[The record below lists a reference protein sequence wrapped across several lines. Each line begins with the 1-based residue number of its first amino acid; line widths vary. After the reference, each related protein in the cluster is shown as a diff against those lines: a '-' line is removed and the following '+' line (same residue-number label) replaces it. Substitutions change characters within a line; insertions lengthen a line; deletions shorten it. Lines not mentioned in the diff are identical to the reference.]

1 MRISFWRPAGTALV
15 AIGASLLIPA
25 AASADAPPTAR
36 IRVVPAPYAQ
46 FVPVGQPV
54 AFVDR
59 STDADGRIVR
69 RAWDADDDGVFGEHI
84 DQVRFRRSFAMARCV
99 VVRLRVTDNGGN
111 ISEAVVGLTVF
122 AIGQL
127 PTACPPPA
135 PPPPPFVNSPPRS
148 VFSFAPA
155 APRVGEAVNF
165 VSGATDPDGPVGGE
179 AWDLDGD
186 GAFDDAIGPMA
197 RYTYPTPGPRTVS
210 LRVVDGANVP
220 AIASQIVTV
229 GAATSVPAP
238 GPQPTPQPTPQPQ
251 PDPPERQVLPDR
263 RREPTPLLTGIVV
276 RIRGE
281 ARSTRVRVARLS
293 VQAPRGST
301 IRVRCAGRGC
311 PSRETTSLSRSA
323 RSVVRFPRFERSLR
337 VGIVIRIL
345 VTRSG
350 RIGKYTRFALLANRS
365 PSRADQCVRHGRTK
379 PFPCPDDEA

>member
-1 MRISFWRPAGTALV
+1 MKISSWSPAGAALMALCAGLV
-15 AIGASLLIPA
+15 APA

-36 IRVVPAPYAQ
+36 IRVVPAPFAQ

-59 STDADGRIVR
+59 STDADGQIVR
-69 RAWDADDDGVFGEHI
+69 RAWDVDEDGVFGEHV
-84 DQVRFRRSFAMARCV
+84 DQPRFRRAFAMARCV
-99 VVRLRVTDNGGN
+99 AVRLRVTDNGGN
-111 ISEAVVGLTVF
+111 VSEAVVGLTVF

-127 PTACPPPA
+127 PTACPAPS

-155 APRVGEAVNF
+155 APRAGEAVNF
-165 VSGATDPDGPVGGE
+165 VSGSTDPDGAVGGE

-229 GAATSVPAP
+229 GAATPAP
-238 GPQPTPQPTPQPQ
+238 APVPQPTPQPTPQPE
-251 PDPPERQVLPDR
+251 PERRVLPER
-263 RREPTPLLTGIVV
+263 RREPTPLLSGVVV
-276 RIRGE
+276 RIRGV
-281 ARSTRVRVARLS
+281 AGGSRVRVALLS

-301 IRVRCAGRGC
+301 IRVRCSGRGC
-311 PSRETTSLSRSA
+311 PIRETTSLSRSA
-323 RSVVRFPRFERSLR
+323 RSVVRFARFERSLR
-337 VGIVIRIL
+337 VGTIIRVL

-350 RIGKYTRFALLANRS
+350 RIGKYTRFALLRNRS

-379 PFPCPDDEA
+379 PFPCPDDGA